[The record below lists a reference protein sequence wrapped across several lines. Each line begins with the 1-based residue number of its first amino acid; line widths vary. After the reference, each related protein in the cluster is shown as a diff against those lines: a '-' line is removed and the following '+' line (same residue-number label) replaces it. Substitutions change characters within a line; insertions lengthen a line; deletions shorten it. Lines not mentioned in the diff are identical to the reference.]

1 MINNEHVTQ
10 RLEHIKTTKEHLK
23 MWLTEERVKEITAE
37 MMIAFQD
44 VTNHVVKREIN
55 IISREVLGNNV
66 MELTKQRGE

>member
-10 RLEHIKTTKEHLK
+10 QLQQIKTTQDHLK
-23 MWLTEERVKEITAE
+23 MWLTEDRVQEITAE
-37 MMIAFQD
+37 MMTAFQD

-66 MELTKQRGE
+66 MELKKQRGE

>member
-10 RLEHIKTTKEHLK
+10 QLEQIKTTQDHLK
-23 MWLTEERVKEITAE
+23 MWLTADRVQEITAE
-37 MMIAFQD
+37 MMTAFQD

-66 MELTKQRGE
+66 MELIKAGGE

>member
-10 RLEHIKTTKEHLK
+10 QLEHIKTTQDHLK
-23 MWLTEERVKEITAE
+23 MWLTADRVQEITAE

-55 IISREVLGNNV
+55 IISCEVLGNNV
-66 MELTKQRGE
+66 MELKKQRGE

>member
-10 RLEHIKTTKEHLK
+10 QLEQIKTTQDHLK
-23 MWLTEERVKEITAE
+23 MWLTADRVQEITAE
-37 MMIAFQD
+37 MMTAFQD